1 MAITSANQLELLQT
15 AEAVAREKMIDPELV
30 IEAMEESLARAAK
43 SRYGAEM
50 DIRVSIDRKTGV
62 ATFTRVR
69 TVTDQEELE
78 NYQAEM
84 TAASALET
92 VKAQKSDLVVL
103 SGKREVF
110 DPETETSET
119 FPNRRFL
126 LRKPTELDRAL
137 ADGVDQD
144 TPPVAGDELVDQVP
158 PVEMGR
164 IAAQSAKQVIL
175 QKVRE
180 AERDR
185 QFEEFKDR
193 AGTII
198 NGVVKREEYGNVIVD
213 IGRGEGVLR
222 RNEKIGR
229 ESYRPNDRIRC
240 YIKDVRRETR
250 GPQIFLSRTAP
261 EFMAELFKMEV
272 PEIYDGIIEIK
283 AVARDPGSRAKIAVI
298 SYDNSID
305 PVGACVGMRGSRVQ
319 AVVNELQGEKI
330 DIIPWNEDQ
339 PTFLVNALQP
349 AEVSKVVLDEDAERI
364 EVVVPDEQLSLAIG
378 RRGQN
383 VRLASQL
390 TGLDIDIMTEAEESE
405 RRQAEF
411 ALRTNM
417 FVDTLDV
424 DEVLAQLLVSE
435 GFTSLEE
442 VAYVEQEELLVI
454 DGFDEDTAEEL
465 QTRAREHLEEQAR
478 KAMERARELGVDD
491 TLIDFEGLTPQML
504 EALAEDG
511 VKTLE
516 DFATCADW
524 ELAGGWT
531 TVDGERVKDDGVL
544 EKFDVSLE
552 EAQTLIM
559 TARVALGWVKP
570 EDLVGGASEDAEEG
584 ADDAAEDAEDA
595 QA

>member
-15 AEAVAREKMIDPELV
+15 AEAVAREKMIDPALV

-50 DIRVSIDRKTGV
+50 DIRVSIDRKTGR

-69 TVTDQEELE
+69 TVVEEAELE
-78 NYQAEM
+78 NYQAEF
-84 TAASALET
+84 T
-92 VKAQKSDLVVL
+92 VEQAKQYMENP
-103 SGKREVF
+103 EVGQQLI
-110 DPETETSET
+110 EE
-119 FPNRRFL
+119 
-126 LRKPTELDRAL
+126 
-137 ADGVDQD
+137 
-144 TPPVAGDELVDQVP
+144 VP

-185 QFEEFKDR
+185 QYEEFKDR

-198 NGVVKREEYGNVIVD
+198 NALVKREEYGNVIVD
-213 IGRGEGVLR
+213 VGSGEAVLR

-240 YIKDVRRETR
+240 YIKDVRREQR

-298 SYDNSID
+298 SYDGSID

-330 DIIPWNEDQ
+330 DIIPWNDDQ

-349 AEVSKVVLDEDAERI
+349 AEVTKVVLDEEAERI

-390 TGLDIDIMTEAEESE
+390 THLDIDILTEAQESE

-411 ALRTNM
+411 AERTALFM
-417 FVDTLDV
+417 ETLDV
-424 DEVLAQLLVSE
+424 DEFFSQLLVSE

-442 VAYVEQEELLVI
+442 VAYVEVDELLVI
-454 DGFDEDTAEEL
+454 DGVDEATASEL
-465 QTRAREHLEEQAR
+465 QARARDNIEAANKKALENAI
-478 KAMERARELGVDD
+478 ALGAEDS
-491 TLIDFEGLTPQML
+491 LISFDGLTPQMV
-504 EALAEDG
+504 EALANDD

-531 TVDGERVKDDGVL
+531 TVNGERSKDDGTL
-544 EKFDVSLE
+544 EPFDVSLQ
-552 EAQTLIM
+552 EAQDMIM
-559 TARVALGWVKP
+559 TARVMLGWVDP
-570 EDLVGGASEDAEEG
+570 TELEAEADDVEG
-584 ADDAAEDAEDA
+584 EGDAAEMEAEV
-595 QA
+595 